1 MKANRL
7 RLEKKF
13 DVIERAGGIK
23 LPHMKSGSGISFTYW
38 ERLNV
43 IFSLPA
49 FLFGFVYYIYHG
61 LWKKSLIL
69 VAFCLASI
77 ELLDIIFIR
86 YPSIYELW
94 YGFSYLITPMVFA
107 LRANGDLYTEYR
119 LNKNVN
125 NSLWSDAMHRLT
137 RNKAAM
143 LGACILIL
151 LITLAALA
159 PWIAPYSYS
168 YQDLNLG
175 ASPPSAD
182 HLLGTDVLGRDLLS
196 RILYGARISLLV
208 GFVATGVA
216 LVIGVSWGIIAGYAG
231 GKVDSIMMR
240 IVDVLYGLPFI
251 IFIILLMVI
260 FGRNLWLLF
269 GAIGAVEWLTMARIV
284 RGQVI
289 GLKNQEFVM
298 AAKAMGVSN
307 LSMFRRHLL
316 PNILGPIAVYA
327 TLTIPQV
334 MLLEGFLSF
343 LGLGI
348 QPPMSS
354 WGTLIKDGVE
364 SMEEYSWLLIYPG
377 LTFTI
382 TLFALNFFGDGL
394 RDALDPKT
402 TDN

>member
-1 MKANRL
+1 MS
-7 RLEKKF
+7 
-13 DVIERAGGIK
+13 
-23 LPHMKSGSGISFTYW
+23 KSST
-38 ERLNV
+38 
-43 IFSLPA
+43 
-49 FLFGFVYYIYHG
+49 
-61 LWKKSLIL
+61 
-69 VAFCLASI
+69 
-77 ELLDIIFIR
+77 
-86 YPSIYELW
+86 
-94 YGFSYLITPMVFA
+94 
-107 LRANGDLYTEYR
+107 
-119 LNKNVN
+119 
-125 NSLWSDAMHRLT
+125 LWSDAIYRLT
-137 RNKAAM
+137 RNKASM
-143 LGACILIL
+143 FGAFILFILIL
-151 LITLAALA
+151 CAALA

-168 YQDLNLG
+168 FQNLELG
-175 ASPPSAD
+175 ASPPSAA
-182 HLLGTDVLGRDLLS
+182 HILGTDVLGRDLLS

-231 GKVDSIMMR
+231 GKVDSVMMR

-307 LSMFRRHLL
+307 FSMFRKHLL

>member
-1 MKANRL
+1 M
-7 RLEKKF
+7 
-13 DVIERAGGIK
+13 
-23 LPHMKSGSGISFTYW
+23 S
-38 ERLNV
+38 
-43 IFSLPA
+43 
-49 FLFGFVYYIYHG
+49 
-61 LWKKSLIL
+61 
-69 VAFCLASI
+69 
-77 ELLDIIFIR
+77 
-86 YPSIYELW
+86 
-94 YGFSYLITPMVFA
+94 
-107 LRANGDLYTEYR
+107 
-119 LNKNVN
+119 N
-125 NSLWSDAMHRLT
+125 NSSLWSDAIYRLS

-143 LGACILIL
+143 LGAFILFILIL
-151 LITLAALA
+151 SATLA
-159 PWIAPYSYS
+159 PFIAPYSYS
-168 YQDLNLG
+168 FQDLNLG

-196 RILYGARISLLV
+196 RILFGARISLLV

-231 GKVDSIMMR
+231 GRVDSIMMR

-307 LSMFRRHLL
+307 FSMFRKHLL
-316 PNILGPIAVYA
+316 PNILGPIAVYT

>member
-1 MKANRL
+1 M
-7 RLEKKF
+7 
-13 DVIERAGGIK
+13 
-23 LPHMKSGSGISFTYW
+23 
-38 ERLNV
+38 
-43 IFSLPA
+43 
-49 FLFGFVYYIYHG
+49 
-61 LWKKSLIL
+61 
-69 VAFCLASI
+69 
-77 ELLDIIFIR
+77 IR
-86 YPSIYELW
+86 S
-94 YGFSYLITPMVFA
+94 ST
-107 LRANGDLYTEYR
+107 
-119 LNKNVN
+119 
-125 NSLWSDAMHRLT
+125 LWSDAIYRLT

-143 LGACILIL
+143 LGALILFILI
-151 LITLAALA
+151 IAAALA

-168 YQDLNLG
+168 FQNLELG
-175 ASPPSAD
+175 ASPPSYA

-216 LVIGVSWGIIAGYAG
+216 LVIGVSWGIVAGYAG
-231 GKVDSIMMR
+231 GRVDSIMMR

-307 LSMFRRHLL
+307 LSMFRKHLL

>member
-1 MKANRL
+1 MS
-7 RLEKKF
+7 
-13 DVIERAGGIK
+13 
-23 LPHMKSGSGISFTYW
+23 KSST
-38 ERLNV
+38 
-43 IFSLPA
+43 
-49 FLFGFVYYIYHG
+49 
-61 LWKKSLIL
+61 
-69 VAFCLASI
+69 
-77 ELLDIIFIR
+77 
-86 YPSIYELW
+86 
-94 YGFSYLITPMVFA
+94 
-107 LRANGDLYTEYR
+107 
-119 LNKNVN
+119 
-125 NSLWSDAMHRLT
+125 LWSDAIYRLT

-143 LGACILIL
+143 FGAFILLILIL
-151 LITLAALA
+151 SAALA

-168 YQDLNLG
+168 FQNLELG

-182 HLLGTDVLGRDLLS
+182 HILGTDVLGRDLLS

-216 LVIGVSWGIIAGYAG
+216 LVIGVSWGIVAGYAG
-231 GKVDSIMMR
+231 GKIDSVMMR
-240 IVDVLYGLPFI
+240 IVDILYGLPFI

-284 RGQVI
+284 RGQVM

-307 LSMFRRHLL
+307 FSMFRKHLL

-377 LTFTI
+377 ITFTV

-402 TDN
+402 SDN

>member
-1 MKANRL
+1 M
-7 RLEKKF
+7 
-13 DVIERAGGIK
+13 
-23 LPHMKSGSGISFTYW
+23 
-38 ERLNV
+38 
-43 IFSLPA
+43 
-49 FLFGFVYYIYHG
+49 
-61 LWKKSLIL
+61 
-69 VAFCLASI
+69 
-77 ELLDIIFIR
+77 
-86 YPSIYELW
+86 
-94 YGFSYLITPMVFA
+94 
-107 LRANGDLYTEYR
+107 
-119 LNKNVN
+119 N
-125 NSLWSDAMHRLT
+125 NSSLWIDAFYRLT
-137 RNKAAM
+137 RNRAAM
-143 LGACILIL
+143 FGGFILIL
-151 LITLAALA
+151 LIICAAAA
-159 PWIAPYSYS
+159 PLIAPYSYS

-175 ASPPSAD
+175 ASPPSFD
-182 HLLGTDVLGRDLLS
+182 HFLGTDVLGRDLLS

-208 GFVATGVA
+208 GFVATSVA
-216 LVIGVSWGIIAGYAG
+216 LVIGVSWGIIAGYFG
-231 GKVDSIMMR
+231 GRIDSIMMR

-289 GLKNQEFVM
+289 GLKNQEFVL

-307 LSMFRRHLL
+307 FSMFRRHLL

-364 SMEEYSWLLIYPG
+364 SMEEYSWLLVYPG
-377 LTFTI
+377 ITFTV

-402 TDN
+402 SDN